1 MIRYSEFLDEFRS
14 VFPEVFR
21 EVGGLGRVLK
31 AAASWPY
38 SRNTAVTGKIPLG
51 TGHTPLCLRAVYVLP
66 VSH

>member
-14 VFPEVFR
+14 VFPEVLR

-51 TGHTPLCLRAVYVLP
+51 IGHTPLCLRAIRMCCR
-66 VSH
+66 